1 MFDVV
6 GDSISAGVN
15 PECGIYGWVN
25 MLFGESFGT
34 NAAKTNTIFTLWPG
48 ITNWNSAVSGSTA
61 SNWAT
66 NWEGRLTALKNHHPD
81 LVVVFIGGNDLLDSL
96 GDGVFSPGEQGTY
109 RTNLT
114 CIITNLQNS
123 IPSPDIIVVNY
134 YDLFDGYSTNL
145 VPPYT
150 NYRGMSEA
158 VIVGNAI
165 IREVAASNKCYLVE
179 GTYDS
184 FMHHSYGAELGDT
197 GHLSPDYVRTPLSA
211 FDIHPVTSGHSKLYD
226 LIYSKMNYLKLYA
239 VPEWWLAQ
247 YNLTNYYEDVGL
259 DQDNDKAMAWE
270 EYIAGTCPTNPASV
284 FSISGSSGFSPEG
297 FVLRWDA
304 ITNRSYSVLWSTNI
318 LEGFQILETNCTGNA
333 YTDTL
338 HQAEIQI
345 FYKLKGRIE

>member
-1 MFDVV
+1 
-6 GDSISAGVN
+6 
-15 PECGIYGWVN
+15 
-25 MLFGESFGT
+25 
-34 NAAKTNTIFTLWPG
+34 
-48 ITNWNSAVSGSTA
+48 
-61 SNWAT
+61 
-66 NWEGRLTALKNHHPD
+66 
-81 LVVVFIGGNDLLDSL
+81 
-96 GDGVFSPGEQGTY
+96 
-109 RTNLT
+109 
-114 CIITNLQNS
+114 
-123 IPSPDIIVVNY
+123 
-134 YDLFDGYSTNL
+134 
-145 VPPYT
+145 
-150 NYRGMSEA
+150 
-158 VIVGNAI
+158 
-165 IREVAASNKCYLVE
+165 
-179 GTYDS
+179 
-184 FMHHSYGAELGDT
+184 
-197 GHLSPDYVRTPLSA
+197 
-211 FDIHPVTSGHSKLYD
+211 
-226 LIYSKMNYLKLYA
+226 MNYLKLYA